1 MEIKNLGYGAV
12 AGAISRTFVAPLERL
27 KVINQVRPKT
37 AKVSILKNLKQ
48 IFRQE
53 GLRGMFSGNL
63 TNCIRV
69 VPKSGIQFMAFNW
82 GKKYTE
88 SNFLAGAIAGVITA
102 TSVYPLEVIRTRL
115 SVQKNNKKY
124 NGIIDCSKKIYR
136 IQGIK
141 GFYRGLQPCLIGVV
155 PLYSIN
161 FGLFKYF
168 QEKMGGN
175 TPINNLIAGSFS
187 MLGAISVAFPSDLVK
202 KRIQMRGEY
211 GVPNYPN
218 FIECI
223 KDIAKREGVKGFYHG
238 IKADYIKMLPANG
251 MYFLIIGLL
260 QKYM

>member
-27 KVINQVRPKT
+27 KVINQVRPNT
-37 AKVSILKNLKQ
+37 AKTSILKNLKH

-53 GLRGMFSGNL
+53 GFRGMFSGNL
-63 TNCIRV
+63 TNCVRV
-69 VPKSGIQFMAFNW
+69 VPKSGIQFMTFNW
-82 GKKYTE
+82 AKKYTE
-88 SNFLAGAIAGVITA
+88 SNFLAGAISGIITA

-115 SVQKNNKKY
+115 SVQENNKKY
-124 NGIIDCSKKIYR
+124 NGIVDCSKKMYR
-136 IQGIK
+136 NQGIK

-155 PLYSIN
+155 PLYAIN

-175 TPINNLIAGSFS
+175 TPINNLISGSLS

-211 GVPNYPN
+211 GVPNYSN
-218 FIECI
+218 LTECI
-223 KDIAKREGVKGFYHG
+223 KDIAKREGIKGFYRG
-238 IKADYIKMLPANG
+238 IRADYLKTIPANG
-251 MYFLIIGLL
+251 IYFLIIGLL